1 MIPGIALALAT
12 GVYFFNK
19 SSDRDSKHSGKFY
32 DLLGRREYSDQFS
45 DHSSTTKTGYKEF
58 ARNNPNNTFI
68 PTIEYLDYIS
78 SESFLPHSKEYY
90 MFRAN
95 VVNEWGWLMYLQEL
109 LSDDIFCIVSPL
121 PAEQMKNDPLNYKIT
136 DDHTFT
142 YFTGCLYSKEPGL
155 YDDCYVNKGNEL
167 LVYDYIFGEI
177 DACLKGGHR
186 FIVCTL
192 HINGGDWEHDNA
204 LIFDTHYMT
213 LTRFEP
219 HGSKKFSSE
228 KKMYDKNDLDNRIRR
243 WLNDFTLKMQELG
256 HGINLW
262 TYSAPLKFCANLGP
276 KSQESWNHVKLSY
289 NAEFIDYEERILGI
303 GTPSTTQIL
312 PIERNISKSEKEGK
326 IHGLCDSWALF
337 YMNIRLTN
345 PHVSDIDVISK
356 ISRISDQELS
366 EMIRRYAQFIT
377 KSIGIQEF
385 KKLAFEEQKKQMF
398 RGESL
403 KIGDY
408 VTTNL
413 DKYYRDYTSIGRI
426 VDIRINDITKDIKF
440 IVLMNYNVERD
451 EIIEDYVFSELN
463 YDSVYDASYVEGIN
477 INDIDNNILNAL
489 ENKGEAFY
497 ISAEKHH
504 ITERQIRFALDNLPL

>member
-19 SSDRDSKHSGKFY
+19 SKDRDLKSSGKFY
-32 DLLGRREYSDQFS
+32 DLLGMREYRDEFP
-45 DHSSTTKTGYKEF
+45 DHSSVTKTGYKEF
-58 ARNNPNNTFI
+58 GGSTFI

-90 MFRAN
+90 KFRTN

-109 LSDDIFCIVSPL
+109 LTNDIFCIVSPL
-121 PAEQMKNDPLNYKIT
+121 PAEQTKNDPLNYKIT

-142 YFTGCLYSKEPGL
+142 YFTGCLYNKDPGL
-155 YDDCYVNKGNEL
+155 YNDCYVNKGNEL
-167 LVYDYIFGEI
+167 QIYDYIFGEI
-177 DACLKGGHR
+177 DTCMKRRHR
-186 FIVCTL
+186 FIVSTL

-204 LIFDTHYMT
+204 LIFDTHYKI

-219 HGSKKFSSE
+219 HGSKKFSDE
-228 KKMYDKNDLDNRIRR
+228 KKMYDKDDLDKRIMR
-243 WLNDFTLKMQELG
+243 WLDDFTLKMQEFG

-262 TYSAPLKFCANLGP
+262 TYRSPFEFCANLGP
-276 KSQESWNHVKLSY
+276 KSQESWNRVKLSY
-289 NAEFIDYEERILGI
+289 NAKFIDYEEKSLGR
-303 GTPSTTQIL
+303 TPIL
-312 PIERNISKSEKEGK
+312 PIESKILKSEKERK

-337 YMNIRLTN
+337 YMNTRLTN
-345 PHVSDIDVISK
+345 PHMTDIEVIEQ
-356 ISRISDQELS
+356 ISSITDQELS

-377 KSIGIQEF
+377 KSIGVQDF
-385 KKLAFEEQKKQMF
+385 KKLAFEKQKNHMI

-408 VTTNL
+408 VTNL
-413 DKYYRDYTSIGRI
+413 DRYGNYMSTGRI
-426 VDIRINDITKDIKF
+426 IDIRINDITKDIKF
-440 IVLMNYNVERD
+440 IVLMNYDAERN
-451 EIIEDYVFSELN
+451 ELIKDYVFSELN
-463 YDSVYDASYVEGIN
+463 YDSVYDINYIEGIN

-489 ENKGEAFY
+489 ENNGEELRK
-497 ISAEKHH
+497 SAQNHH